1 MYRSYPFSNDDVDGG
16 SSKYLENLNFKPKN
30 FEYEVEQLIPL
41 NVKLA
46 ATAAAVSEE
55 PLIHQLNN
63 YGRELTRVFQKTLNN
78 FSSYSDDDYGRK
90 FCIVDSYRE
99 DSECG
104 MLMRESKPLS
114 WSGLQVLFLFIL
126 ILK

>member
-1 MYRSYPFSNDDVDGG
+1 LYRSYPFSNEDDDGG
-16 SSKYLENLNFKPKN
+16 SSSKYLENFNFKPKN
-30 FEYEVEQLIPL
+30 FENEIEQLIPL

-46 ATAAAVSEE
+46 ASEE

-63 YGRELTRVFQKTLNN
+63 YGRELTRVFQQTLNN
-78 FSSYSDDDYGRK
+78 FSSYGDDYGRK

-114 WSGLQVLFLFIL
+114 WSGLQV
-126 ILK
+126 